1 MDKELRILHLEDSVN
16 DAELIRSKLEEDN
29 LACFVERVDTREVFA
44 TRLEQGRYDV
54 ILCDYTMPCYD
65 GLSALALAREKRPDL
80 PFIFVSGTIGEDR
93 AVETFKKGATD
104 YVLKDNLAR
113 LVPSVRRAL
122 RETQERQERGR
133 AEDALRE
140 SEERYRALYESSID
154 AVVLTVTDG
163 RTLAANPAACRMF
176 GRTEQELCRL
186 WGEGLV
192 DAADPR
198 LPALLEERAS
208 TGRASGELTFVRKDG
223 SRFIGEVSSSLF
235 RDRHGNLRTSMVIRD
250 STEKRKLEGQLRQ
263 AQKMEAVGQLTSG
276 IAHDFNNILSAIIG
290 YGNLLQMKL
299 SKDDPFR
306 GFADQILVGAD
317 RAANLT
323 RSLLTFS
330 RKQIT
335 NLLPVN
341 ANELVKNVEKLL
353 QSIIGEDID
362 FRTALDPGGLM
373 VNTDAGQIEQVLMNL
388 ATNARD
394 AMPKGGILSIET
406 GRVGAGEV
414 VGAPSAG
421 EGGPYALI
429 SVTDTGV
436 GMDEKT
442 REKIFEP
449 FFTTKDPGRGTGLG
463 LSMVYGIIKQ
473 HGGHLHC
480 YSEPGKG
487 TTFKVYLPLVAAVE
501 EKARSRG
508 GAPVSNELPRGTE
521 TVLVAEDDEA
531 LRRLSTA
538 ILRDFGYTVIEAM
551 DGEDA
556 VRKFREHGDRIT
568 LVLCDVIMPGR
579 SGGEVRAEIGKL
591 SPGVRVLFMS
601 GYPADFIRE
610 KGLLDDKAE
619 IILKPVA
626 PTMLLKKVREA
637 LDTP

>member
-29 LACFVERVDTREVFA
+29 LACFVERVDTREAFT

-122 RETQERQERGR
+122 RETQERQKRGR

-186 WGEGLV
+186 GGEGLV

-235 RDRHGNLRTSMVIRD
+235 RDRHGNLRTSMIIRD

-299 SKDDPFR
+299 SKDDPLR
-306 GFADQILVGAD
+306 AFADQILVGAD

-406 GRVGAGEV
+406 GRVGAGEI

-487 TTFKVYLPLVAAVE
+487 TTFKVYLPLVAAIE

-601 GYPADFIRE
+601 GYPADIIRE

-637 LDTP
+637 LDKP